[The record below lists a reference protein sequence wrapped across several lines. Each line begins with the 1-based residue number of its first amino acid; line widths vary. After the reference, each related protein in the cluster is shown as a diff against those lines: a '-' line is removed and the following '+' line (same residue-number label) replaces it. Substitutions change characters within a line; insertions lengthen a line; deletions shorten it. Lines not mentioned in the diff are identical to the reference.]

1 MKVILIT
8 VFAGSKTRQAGD
20 LLFTGIVE
28 EMGRLKKIHH
38 GADSARLT
46 IEGAKVLTDV
56 KLGDSIAVNG
66 ICLTVVTFSDRFFEV
81 DVMAETL
88 RKTNLEQLKPGDHVN
103 LERALRVGDRLGG
116 HIVSGHIDGVGVI
129 NRQQREDIAVITE
142 IKAPMEVMKYVV
154 KKGSVAIDGISL
166 TVVDCTDEVFQ
177 VSLIPHTAK
186 LTTLGYKKQGDRVN
200 LESDI
205 IGKYVERL
213 LGFGVSARDPAKSPG
228 LSLDFLAQNGFL

>member
-1 MKVILIT
+1 M
-8 VFAGSKTRQAGD
+8 
-20 LLFTGIVE
+20 FTGIVE
-28 EMGRLKKIHH
+28 ELGRLKKIQK
-38 GADSARLT
+38 GADSARLA
-46 IEGAKVLTDV
+46 IEGAVVLQEV

-66 ICLTVVTFSDRFFEV
+66 ICLTVTEFNDRFFAV

-88 RKTNLEQLKPGDHVN
+88 RKTNLAELKPGDPVN

-116 HIVSGHIDGVGVI
+116 HIVSGHIDGVGQI
-129 NRQQREDIAVITE
+129 TGRRREDIALLTE
-142 IKAPMEVMKYVV
+142 ITAPAEVMRYVI

-166 TVVDCTDEVFQ
+166 TVVDRTENSFQ

-186 LTTLGYKKQGDRVN
+186 MTTLGYKKPGDRVN

-213 LGFGVSARDPAKSPG
+213 MG
-228 LSLDFLAQNGFL
+228 LSQPAESGSKQGLTMEYLADKGFL

>member
-1 MKVILIT
+1 M
-8 VFAGSKTRQAGD
+8 
-20 LLFTGIVE
+20 FTGIVE
-28 EMGRLKKIHH
+28 ELGRFKKIQK

-46 IEGAKVLTDV
+46 IEGAVVPEDV

-66 ICLTVVTFSDRFFEV
+66 ICLTVTEFNDRFFAV

-88 RKTNLEQLKPGDHVN
+88 RKTNLEELKPGDRVN

-116 HIVSGHIDGVGVI
+116 HIVSGHIDGVGQI
-129 NRQQREDIAVITE
+129 TGQRREDIALLTE
-142 IKAPMEVMKYVV
+142 ITAPAEVMRYVI

-166 TVVDCTDEVFQ
+166 TVVDRTENNFQ

-186 LTTLGYKKQGDRVN
+186 MTTLGYKKVGDRVN

-213 LGFGVSARDPAKSPG
+213 MG
-228 LSLDFLAQNGFL
+228 LSPPEESGKTASLTMDYLAEKGFL

>member
-1 MKVILIT
+1 M
-8 VFAGSKTRQAGD
+8 
-20 LLFTGIVE
+20 FTGIIE
-28 EMGRLKKIHH
+28 EMGKLKKIQR

-46 IEGAKVLTDV
+46 IEGDVVLGDV

-66 ICLTVVTFSDRFFEV
+66 ICLTVAHFNERFFDV

-88 RKTNLEQLKPGDHVN
+88 RKTNLEELKPGDRVN

-116 HIVSGHIDGVGVI
+116 HIVSGHIDGVGAIVC
-129 NRQQREDIAVITE
+129 QQKEDIAVLTE
-142 IKAPMEVMKYVV
+142 IRAPAEVMKYIV

-166 TVVDCTDEVFQ
+166 TVVDCTDDKFR

-186 LTTLGYKKQGDRVN
+186 LTTLGYKKPGHRVN

-213 LGFGVSARDPAKSPG
+213 MGFQAHGGSKEPTSRLTLESLAK
-228 LSLDFLAQNGFL
+228 NGFL